1 MFMASDQILPFLDFL
16 QKELLLFASMA
27 FLIGA
32 VDDLL
37 FDGLWLFHSLKR
49 KLFVYSRY
57 KRATV
62 ESLSI
67 PASECRMAIFVPAWR
82 EAPVIG
88 AMLRRCLQQWTVGEY
103 RIYVGCYPNDA
114 ETVAAVAA
122 ASTGSAR
129 IRLVMCQRYGPTTKA
144 DCLNHLWD
152 ALCRDEIEEQT
163 NFAAI
168 ILHDAEDIVHPEALR
183 LFGHLIGKAA
193 LVQLPVIPRRAKGS
207 RWIAGHYG
215 DEFAELHGKQMV
227 LREALGAAIPSAGV
241 GCAFARDALQK
252 LSVQTQGKPFDASS
266 MTEDYELGLHLTS
279 GEASGIFA
287 RFRDRH
293 GQLVATQEF
302 FPDKLEDAIRQ
313 KSRWMAG
320 ISLSGWDRLG
330 WENSWRE
337 NWMRLRDR
345 KASFAAIV
353 LAIAYIAII
362 LMGILLLADLIGS
375 YHLQPV
381 SQFLRILLFLNGG
394 FLMWR
399 LLMKCYFVFAL
410 YGLRE
415 AFLSIPRTIVANMIN
430 IMAVWRA
437 LSQYMDQ
444 LAGQPARWEK
454 TSHFYPDEENIKQ
467 LRPQY
472 AVGDRG

>member
-1 MFMASDQILPFLDFL
+1 MASDQILPFLDFM
-16 QKELLLFASMA
+16 QKEMLLFASLC

-37 FDGLWLFHSLKR
+37 FDGLWIVHRLKR
-49 KLFVYSRY
+49 KLAVDSPDTT
-57 KRATV
+57 AALA
-62 ESLSI
+62 SMGI
-67 PASECRMAIFVPAWR
+67 PPSACRMAIFVPAWK

-88 AMLRRCLQQWTVGEY
+88 AMLRRCLRQWTGSDY

-122 ASTGSAR
+122 ASTGSAKV
-129 IRLVMCQRYGPTTKA
+129 RLVVCRRNGPTTKA

-152 ALCRDEIEEQT
+152 ALCRDEIEEKA
-163 NFAAI
+163 NYAAI

-183 LFGHLIGKAA
+183 LFEHLIGRAV
-193 LVQLPVIPRRAKGS
+193 LVQLPVIPRRAKKS

-227 LREALGAAIPSAGV
+227 MREALGASIPSAGV
-241 GCAFARDALQK
+241 GCAFSRDALHK
-252 LSVQTQGKPFDASS
+252 LSVHTQGKPFDASS
-266 MTEDYELGLHLTS
+266 VTEDYELGLNLTG
-279 GEASGIFA
+279 GEARGIFA
-287 RFRDRH
+287 RLRDRH

-302 FPDKLEDAIRQ
+302 FPEKLEDAIRQ

-330 WENSWRE
+330 WGNGWRE

-353 LAIAYIAII
+353 LAIAYLAVI
-362 LMGILLLADLIGS
+362 LMGILLLADLIGLYRFRPIS
-375 YHLQPV
+375 P
-381 SQFLRILLFLNGG
+381 FLAILLFFNGG

-399 LLMKCYFVFAL
+399 LWMKFYFVFAL

-437 LSQYMDQ
+437 LSQYVDQ
-444 LAGQPARWEK
+444 LAGQPAHWEK
-454 TSHFYPDEENIKQ
+454 TDHFYPDTQNIKQ
-467 LRPQY
+467 LRAQHS
-472 AVGDRG
+472 ASDRG

>member
-1 MFMASDQILPFLDFL
+1 MTSDQILPFLDFL
-16 QKELLLFASMA
+16 QRELLLFASLC

-37 FDGLWLFHSLKR
+37 FDGLWVFHRMKR
-49 KLFVYSRY
+49 RLFVYSRY
-57 KRATV
+57 QRATV
-62 ESLSI
+62 ESLSH
-67 PASECRMAIFVPAWR
+67 PASECRMAIFVPAWQ

-88 AMLRRCLQQWTVGEY
+88 AMLRRCLRQWSESEY
-103 RIYVGCYPNDA
+103 RIYVGCYPNDP

-122 ASTGSAR
+122 ASSGSEKV
-129 IRLVMCQRYGPTTKA
+129 RLVICQRDGPTTKA

-152 ALCRDEIEEQT
+152 ALCRDEIDEQGNYT
-163 NFAAI
+163 AI

-227 LREALGAAIPSAGV
+227 LREALGASIPSAGV
-241 GCAFARDALQK
+241 GCAFAREALQK
-252 LSVQTQGKPFDASS
+252 LSVQTQGKPFDANS
-266 MTEDYELGLHLTS
+266 MTEDYELGLHLTG
-279 GEASGIFA
+279 GEERGIFA
-287 RFRDRH
+287 RLQDRH
-293 GQLVATQEF
+293 GQWVATQEF
-302 FPDKLEDAIRQ
+302 FPEKLEDAIKQ

-362 LMGILLLADLIGS
+362 LIGILLFAQLIGS
-375 YHLQPV
+375 YRLQPV
-381 SQFLRILLFLNGG
+381 SPFLRILLFLNGG
-394 FLMWR
+394 FLLWR
-399 LLMKCYFVFAL
+399 LVMKFYFVFTL
-410 YGLRE
+410 YGLPE
-415 AFLSIPRTIVANMIN
+415 AVLSIPRTIVANLIN

-437 LSQYMDQ
+437 LSQYVDQ
-444 LAGQPARWEK
+444 LAGHPAHWEK
-454 TSHFYPDEENIKQ
+454 TSHFYPDAQNIKQ

-472 AVGDRG
+472 SADDKG

>member
-1 MFMASDQILPFLDFL
+1 MSMASDQILPFLDFL
-16 QKELLLFASMA
+16 QRELLLFASMC

-37 FDGLWLFHSLKR
+37 FDGLWIFHRMKR
-49 KLFVYSRY
+49 RLFVYSRY
-57 KRATV
+57 QRATV
-62 ESLSI
+62 ESLSH
-67 PASECRMAIFVPAWR
+67 PASECRMAIFVPAWQ

-88 AMLRRCLQQWTVGEY
+88 AMLRRCLRQWSESEY
-103 RIYVGCYPNDA
+103 RIYVGCYPNDS

-122 ASTGSAR
+122 ASSGSEKV
-129 IRLVMCQRYGPTTKA
+129 RLVICQRNGPTTKA

-152 ALCRDEIEEQT
+152 ALCRDEIEEQGNYT
-163 NFAAI
+163 AI
-168 ILHDAEDIVHPEALR
+168 ILHDAEDIVHSEALR

-227 LREALGAAIPSAGV
+227 LREALGASIPSAGV

-252 LSVQTQGKPFDASS
+252 LSVQTQGKPFDANS
-266 MTEDYELGLHLTS
+266 MTEDYELGLHLTG
-279 GEASGIFA
+279 GEGRGIFA
-287 RFRDRH
+287 RLQDRH
-293 GQLVATQEF
+293 GQWVATQEF
-302 FPDKLEDAIRQ
+302 FPDKLEDAIKQ

-330 WENSWRE
+330 WKNSWRE

-362 LMGILLLADLIGS
+362 LIGILLFAQLIGS
-375 YHLQPV
+375 YRLQPV
-381 SQFLRILLFLNGG
+381 SSFLRILLFLNGG
-394 FLMWR
+394 FLLWR
-399 LLMKCYFVFAL
+399 LVMKFYFVFTL
-410 YGLRE
+410 YGLPE
-415 AFLSIPRTIVANMIN
+415 AILSIPRTIVANLIN

-437 LSQYMDQ
+437 LSQYVDQ
-444 LAGQPARWEK
+444 LAGHPAHWEK
-454 TSHFYPDEENIKQ
+454 TSHFYPDAQNIKQ

-472 AVGDRG
+472 SADDRG